1 MRPGSRE
8 QVATVEEV
16 VKAAARA
23 CDPERASDA
32 VTAFVESFEED
43 DRPATAVDD
52 LADELRSTA
61 RELDPAALEPAVLAT
76 AATAHWLA
84 TNPGDVDRPE
94 HAVREGVRLFFAGD
108 PPPEVADWLEG
119 RWLA

>member
-8 QVATVEEV
+8 RIATVEEV
-16 VKAAARA
+16 VKDAARA
-23 CDPERASDA
+23 CDPEADSD
-32 VTAFVESFEED
+32 VVRAFVESFEGD

-61 RELDPAALEPAVLAT
+61 RELDPAGLEPAALGT

-84 TNPGDVDRPE
+84 TNPDDRDRPE
-94 HAVREGVRLFFAGD
+94 HAVREGARLFFAGD
-108 PPPEVADWLEG
+108 PPPEVADWLAG
-119 RWLA
+119 RGLS

>member
-1 MRPGSRE
+1 MRRIPSIPRIPGLRRF
-8 QVATVEEV
+8 
-16 VKAAARA
+16 VKI
-23 CDPERASDA
+23 
-32 VTAFVESFEED
+32 
-43 DRPATAVDD
+43 DRSTD

-119 RWLA
+119 RGLA